1 MGRAVIL
8 GDHPMLRK
16 MVGGCLVWSHCVS
29 NLKPRAS
36 PLTSEDIAGV
46 TGLEVG
52 SMAASFCLPPALCIQ
67 LGMIHIG
74 QTQDNKSKKNPEAMG
89 TKVVLMSLEFA
100 VRHHIFCILVLM
112 RFSFRSGF

>member
-74 QTQDNKSKKNPEAMG
+74 QTQDNKSKKNPETMG
-89 TKVVLMSLEFA
+89 TKVVLMALGLPSDTIYSVFW
-100 VRHHIFCILVLM
+100 
-112 RFSFRSGF
+112 S